1 VLILA
6 DSPDLA
12 RRLTDAFGGARFW
25 VSLSR
30 VSEGLEA
37 SIELRPDL
45 LVVTGNGADVICRAM
60 RADERTLTIPVLA
73 VGAGL
78 GDDHLADAAVES
90 DAPVDRV
97 LAAADELLARRDAGS
112 QPGLVFASPTKRAV
126 SPDKHRSC
134 PSCAA
139 PLRWVER
146 SRLYGVEYDY
156 YAWCPNGCG
165 LYCYDVSLG
174 TWLKL
179 A

>member
-1 VLILA
+1 VLILT
-6 DSPDLA
+6 DSPDRA

-25 VSLSR
+25 VSVSS

-45 LVVTGNGADVICRAM
+45 LVVTGNGADVICHAM
-60 RADERTLTIPVLA
+60 RADERTLTIPILA
-73 VGAGL
+73 VGAPF
-78 GDDHLADAAVES
+78 GDDRLADAVVES

-97 LAAADELLARRDAGS
+97 LAAADELLALRDAGS
-112 QPGLVFASPTKRAV
+112 QPVRVRLVDDTRV
-126 SPDKHRSC
+126 SPDKHRPC

-165 LYCYDVSLG
+165 LYCYDLG
-174 TWLKL
+174 LGAWAKL